1 LKLVQIVDEAR
12 AARLLSDPMR
22 RAILNILRRSPLT
35 QAELA
40 ESLGLTNATVNHH
53 LSLLKRIGLIS
64 VAREEVE
71 SHGILK
77 KFYTPTAFLYVLD
90 VGRLPRDV
98 ARYYYPINIE
108 RARGILSALP
118 PAGVAQLRGKDIDVL
133 GEEFT
138 RTLVRIA
145 RGYAKVTIRTAEG
158 EELVQ
163 KMYRET
169 LDVLAGM
176 TKGDSS

>member
-1 LKLVQIVDEAR
+1 
-12 AARLLSDPMR
+12 MR
-22 RAILNILRRSPLT
+22 RAILNILRRGPLT
-35 QAELA
+35 QAELS
-40 ESLGLTNATVNHH
+40 ESLGLTNATVSHH

-90 VGRLPRDV
+90 VDRLPRAV
-98 ARYYYPINIE
+98 ARYYYPINVE

-118 PAGVAQLRGKDIDVL
+118 PAGMTGLRGKDIDVL

-138 RTLVRIA
+138 RTLVKVA
-145 RGYAKVTIRTAEG
+145 RGYAKVTIETAEG
-158 EELVQ
+158 EELVR
-163 KMYRET
+163 KVYRET
-169 LDVLAGM
+169 LADLAKT

>member
-1 LKLVQIVDEAR
+1 
-12 AARLLSDPMR
+12 MR
-22 RAILNILRRSPLT
+22 RAILNILRRGPLT
-35 QAELA
+35 QTQLA
-40 ESLGLTNATVNHH
+40 ESLGLTNATVSHH

-90 VGRLPRDV
+90 VERLPRDV

-118 PAGVAQLRGKDIDVL
+118 SAGAAHLGGRDVDAL

-138 RTLVRIA
+138 RMLVKIA
-145 RGYAKVTIRTAEG
+145 RNYAKVTVDQAEG

-169 LDVLAGM
+169 LERLERHEKV
-176 TKGDSS
+176 DSK